1 MGSPEWKLIMLSRL
15 RHRLVVLFRFLF
27 WMLPVFVSWTLPVFI
42 VWRGP
47 RGAVS
52 LALRGLRWCL
62 RLVWACICAQARLLR
77 ASPFAFYRAMCR
89 RRDWI
94 VAKVEYA
101 HTESAKWRACW
112 TGLKA
117 PYSFL
122 RMMGLSPQ
130 MAVGLLAVGSTAGS
144 AVVVSET
151 VFAERSFA
159 RGDSGTYS
167 APADVPV
174 VYSDSDNTLKV
185 DLGSTS
191 VGVLTIEDVHVGTS
205 FQGSTLPS
213 GETSVVII
221 GGVATSTGF
230 TGTWLEVGT
239 LTVDRWRC
247 NQMTLTNIETHT
259 LNVVGNASDGQ
270 SISPTPATPRRR
282 GIGGGNRADSMI
294 TSGGTYDQ
302 LRIQPITSGIDGKI
316 DVLTLS
322 NIFTKGGLCKLDRI
336 RAGTV
341 NIILN
346 EVGAGNGFGTKDF
359 TIATST
365 TYKVADLS
373 DNVEVA
379 ISPP

>member
-1 MGSPEWKLIMLSRL
+1 
-15 RHRLVVLFRFLF
+15 
-27 WMLPVFVSWTLPVFI
+27 
-42 VWRGP
+42 
-47 RGAVS
+47 
-52 LALRGLRWCL
+52 
-62 RLVWACICAQARLLR
+62 
-77 ASPFAFYRAMCR
+77 
-89 RRDWI
+89 
-94 VAKVEYA
+94 
-101 HTESAKWRACW
+101 
-112 TGLKA
+112 
-117 PYSFL
+117 
-122 RMMGLSPQ
+122 MMGLSPQ

-247 NQMTLTNIETHT
+247 NQMTLTNIEAHT